1 MASSS
6 ASSSME
12 ILKASLVISST
23 SRKRIAPSLFIAPPL
38 SKRCERFTTP
48 LRWRT
53 NLEAIEGFGIAA
65 FGEMDADLVFAS
77 GFKPHFDERGSW
89 ISLHDANVRDRQF
102 SSSGFSG
109 GINTICGILGQMRSD
124 REVVRH
130 HPAFHD
136 GDVSTAGAVVF
147 EL

>member
-1 MASSS
+1 MPKRQMRGVKSHALDWIGTAAIGFVAGDGMA
-6 ASSSME
+6 A
-12 ILKASLVISST
+12 L
-23 SRKRIAPSLFIAPPL
+23 
-38 SKRCERFTTP
+38 
-48 LRWRT
+48 
-53 NLEAIEGFGIAA
+53 
-65 FGEMDADLVFAS
+65 GEMDADLVFAS
-77 GFKPHFDERGSW
+77 GFEPHLDERGSW

-109 GINTICGILGQMRSD
+109 GINTVCGILSQMRSD

-147 EL
+147 ELVLQVLLGFDRLREHQ